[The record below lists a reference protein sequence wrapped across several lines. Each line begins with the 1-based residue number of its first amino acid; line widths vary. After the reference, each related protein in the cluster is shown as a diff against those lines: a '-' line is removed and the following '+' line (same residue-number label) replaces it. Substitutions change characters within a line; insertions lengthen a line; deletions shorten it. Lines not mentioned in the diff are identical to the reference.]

1 MKKTVLLTIVMTAI
15 LALVLSI
22 GAFAAEEITTEAATE
37 AITAAD
43 TEANTAADTE
53 AQADQA
59 PKLFSLIFNGGSLAI
74 IGAALAVGLAGMGS
88 AKGVGMAGEATS
100 GLLSENPNLFGKS
113 FVLMA
118 LPMTQGIYGLVIEFL
133 ILLRVGLFAEGMD
146 AFVNLPVEKGA
157 YYLMSAL
164 PIAVVGLFSS
174 IKQARVAVSGINLL
188 AKRPDQ
194 VGKAITSAALVET
207 YAIFA
212 LLISVLLVL
221 MG

>member
-1 MKKTVLLTIVMTAI
+1 
-15 LALVLSI
+15 
-22 GAFAAEEITTEAATE
+22 
-37 AITAAD
+37 
-43 TEANTAADTE
+43 
-53 AQADQA
+53 
-59 PKLFSLIFNGGSLAI
+59 
-74 IGAALAVGLAGMGS
+74 
-88 AKGVGMAGEATS
+88 MAGEATS

-118 LPMTQGIYGLVIEFL
+118 LPMTQGIYGLVIAFL

>member
-15 LALVLSI
+15 LALALSV
-22 GAFAAEEITTEAATE
+22 GVFAADEAVTDTTVTE
-37 AITAAD
+37 
-43 TEANTAADTE
+43 
-53 AQADQA
+53 QA
-59 PKLFSLIFNGGSLAI
+59 PKLLPMIFNGGALAI
-74 IGAALAVGLAGMGS
+74 IGAALAVGLAGIGS
-88 AKGVGMAGEATS
+88 AKGVGMAGEATA

-118 LPMTQGIYGLVIEFL
+118 LPMTQGIYGLVIAFL
-133 ILLRVGLFAEGMD
+133 IVLRVGLFSEGMD

-164 PIAVVGLFSS
+164 PIAVVGLFSA
-174 IKQARVAVSGINLL
+174 IKQARVAVAGINLL

>member
-1 MKKTVLLTIVMTAI
+1 MKKTILLTIALTAI

-22 GAFAAEEITTEAATE
+22 GVFATE
-37 AITAAD
+37 ETTAPVDD
-43 TEANTAADTE
+43 TTTVGATE
-53 AQADQA
+53 TEDNQPGLLA
-59 PKLFSLIFNGGSLAI
+59 KIFNGGALAI
-74 IGAALAVGLAGMGS
+74 LGAAVAVGLAGMGS
-88 AKGVGMAGEATS
+88 AKGVGMVGEATS
-100 GLLSENPNLFGKS
+100 GLLTENPNAFGKA

-118 LPMTQGIYGLVIEFL
+118 LPMTQGIYGLVIAFL
-133 ILLRVGLFAEGMD
+133 IVLRVGLFAEGID

-164 PIAVVGLFSS
+164 PIGAVGLVSAL
-174 IKQARVAVSGINLL
+174 KQARVSASGINLL

-194 VGKAITSAALVET
+194 VMKAVTSAALVET

>member
-37 AITAAD
+37 AITTAD
-43 TEANTAADTE
+43 TET
-53 AQADQA
+53 QADQA

-118 LPMTQGIYGLVIEFL
+118 LPMTQGIYGLVIAFL

>member
-15 LALVLSI
+15 LAIALSI
-22 GAFAAEEITTEAATE
+22 SVFAADEAVTDTTG
-37 AITAAD
+37 TAV
-43 TEANTAADTE
+43 E
-53 AQADQA
+53 QA
-59 PKLFSLIFNGGSLAI
+59 PKLLSLVFNGGSLAI
-74 IGAALAVGLAGMGS
+74 LGAALAVGLAGIGS
-88 AKGVGMAGEATS
+88 AKGVGMAGEATA

-118 LPMTQGIYGLVIEFL
+118 LPMTQGIYGLVIAFL
-133 ILLRVGLFAEGMD
+133 IVLKVGLFAEGMD
-146 AFVNLPVEKGA
+146 AFVALPVEKGA

-164 PIAVVGLFSS
+164 PIAVVGLISA
-174 IKQARVAVSGINLL
+174 IKQSRVAVAGINLL
-188 AKRPDQ
+188 SKRPDQ

>member
-1 MKKTVLLTIVMTAI
+1 MKKTILLTIALTAI

-22 GAFAAEEITTEAATE
+22 GVFATE
-37 AITAAD
+37 EATTAPADDTTVGAIETD
-43 TEANTAADTE
+43 DN
-53 AQADQA
+53 Q
-59 PKLFSLIFNGGSLAI
+59 PGLLSMIFNGGSLAI
-74 IGAALAVGLAGMGS
+74 LGAAVAVGLAGIGS
-88 AKGVGMAGEATS
+88 AKGVGMVGEATS
-100 GLLSENPNLFGKS
+100 GLLTENPNAFGKA

-118 LPMTQGIYGLVIEFL
+118 LPMTQGIYGLVIAFL
-133 ILLRVGLFAEGMD
+133 IVLRVGLFAEGID
-146 AFVNLPVEKGA
+146 AFVNLPIEKGA

-164 PIAVVGLFSS
+164 PIGCVGLVSAL
-174 IKQARVAVSGINLL
+174 KQARVSASGINLL

-194 VGKAITSAALVET
+194 VMKAVTSAALVET

>member
-1 MKKTVLLTIVMTAI
+1 MKKTILLTIALTAI

-22 GAFAAEEITTEAATE
+22 GVFATE
-37 AITAAD
+37 EATTAPADDTTVGAIE
-43 TEANTAADTE
+43 TEDN
-53 AQADQA
+53 Q
-59 PKLFSLIFNGGSLAI
+59 PGLLSMIFNGGSLAI
-74 IGAALAVGLAGMGS
+74 LGAAVAVGLAGIGS
-88 AKGVGMAGEATS
+88 AKGVGMVGEATS
-100 GLLSENPNLFGKS
+100 GLLTENPNAFGKA

-118 LPMTQGIYGLVIEFL
+118 LPMTQGIYGLVIAFL
-133 ILLRVGLFAEGMD
+133 IVLKVGLFADGMA
-146 AFVNLPVEKGA
+146 AFVNLPVADGA

-164 PIAVVGLFSS
+164 PIAVVGLISA
-174 IKQARVAVSGINLL
+174 IKQSRVAVAGINLL
-188 AKRPDQ
+188 SKRPDQ

>member
-15 LALVLSI
+15 LALALTI
-22 GAFAAEEITTEAATE
+22 GAFAAEETTTVGAVEEAAKQPT
-37 AITAAD
+37 
-43 TEANTAADTE
+43 
-53 AQADQA
+53 
-59 PKLFSLIFNGGSLAI
+59 LFSLIFSGGALAI
-74 IGAALAVGLAGMGS
+74 VGAALAVGLAGIGS
-88 AKGVGMAGEATS
+88 AKGVGMAGEATA
-100 GLLSENPNLFGKS
+100 GLLSENPGLFGKC

-118 LPMTQGIYGLVIEFL
+118 LPMTQGIYGLVIAFL
-133 ILLRVGLFAEGMD
+133 IVLRVGLFAEGID
-146 AFVNLPVEKGA
+146 AFVNLPIEKGA

-164 PIAVVGLFSS
+164 PIGCVGLVSAL
-174 IKQARVAVSGINLL
+174 KQARVSASGINLL

-194 VGKAITSAALVET
+194 VMKAVTSAALVET